1 MCVSVS
7 RAFGTNGN
15 HVGLYWKC
23 SAGRGGVEEERGEA
37 PLVRGE
43 IISRRSRV
51 FSSSWDQAPRRP
63 KCRPKIARSDFF
75 FFIITKIRPHDAA
88 KPLIY
93 KIFENP
99 AEGRPHY
106 AAKPLIYKIFDNPAE
121 GRPHDAAKPLIYKII
136 DNPAEGR
143 THDALFSANINGTRH
158 YMDIRY
164 VCISFPRFWH

>member
-1 MCVSVS
+1 M
-7 RAFGTNGN
+7 
-15 HVGLYWKC
+15 LK
-23 SAGRGGVEEERGEA
+23 
-37 PLVRGE
+37 
-43 IISRRSRV
+43 
-51 FSSSWDQAPRRP
+51 
-63 KCRPKIARSDFF
+63 
-75 FFIITKIRPHDAA
+75 HD
-88 KPLIY
+88 
-93 KIFENP
+93 
-99 AEGRPHY
+99 